1 MKPVCCCLN
10 LGVFFSSLN
19 IRQTWAELCGFSSTQ
34 QRTQGKEQGAFTPE
48 TLFSGFWMEV
58 LKMYVLITTVFHLMC
73 LCTSSTPVNTE
84 HANRNLPTMYTNQA
98 RNYKRSHSGPGCA
111 DVLCSPAAFEQTQRM
126 VKATYQTDHTRLSAG
141 QSKPWPWLPCSW
153 EKSGWF
159 YMQEISTS
167 REGWRSLATLHISD
181 HTTHL
186 KDKRI

>member
-1 MKPVCCCLN
+1 M
-10 LGVFFSSLN
+10 FSSAASITDRYGQSYVASAPHSEEHRVKN
-19 IRQTWAELCGFSSTQ
+19 
-34 QRTQGKEQGAFTPE
+34 KEHLLLRLF
-48 TLFSGFWMEV
+48 FSGFWMEV

-111 DVLCSPAAFEQTQRM
+111 DVLCSPAAFEQTQRV

-159 YMQEISTS
+159 YM
-167 REGWRSLATLHISD
+167 
-181 HTTHL
+181 
-186 KDKRI
+186 